1 MNLIDRVRIQEEDI
15 LGDANAATN
24 DQTNEIAISPQSDN
38 ESDLPEENPV
48 LTEHEEKPAI
58 VIETNEIQSQN
69 QQIQAIDSGA
79 DYVEAISE
87 GSVENDVKFPP
98 QDEQGVKEQI
108 QAIGKEIEYSDDFV
122 DSSATSDYDEQ
133 ILTIINENPIETVK
147 EVPVEDSPQQT
158 NQMEIQAIG

>member
-48 LTEHEEKPAI
+48 LTEHEEQPAI

-69 QQIQAIDSGA
+69 QLIQAIDSGS
-79 DYVEAISE
+79 DSVEAISD
-87 GSVENDVKFPP
+87 SSIENDEEFPP
-98 QDEQGVKEQI
+98 QDEQGIKEEM
-108 QAIGKEIEYSDDFV
+108 QAIGKEIQYSDDFV
-122 DSSATSDYDEQ
+122 DSSATEDYDEQ
-133 ILTIINENPIETVK
+133 IITILNENPIEVVK
-147 EVPVEDSPQQT
+147 EVPDTNSPQQA

>member
-1 MNLIDRVRIQEEDI
+1 MYE
-15 LGDANAATN
+15 G
-24 DQTNEIAISPQSDN
+24 
-38 ESDLPEENPV
+38 NPV
-48 LTEHEEKPAI
+48 LTEHEEKSAI
-58 VIETNEIQSQN
+58 AIETNEIQSQN
-69 QQIQAIDSGA
+69 QQIQAIDSGS
-79 DYVEAISE
+79 DYIEAISE

>member
-69 QQIQAIDSGA
+69 QLIEAIDSGS
-79 DYVEAISE
+79 DSVEAISD
-87 GSVENDVKFPP
+87 SSIENDEEFPP
-98 QDEQGVKEQI
+98 QDEQGIKEEM
-108 QAIGKEIEYSDDFV
+108 QAIGKEIQYSDDFV
-122 DSSATSDYDEQ
+122 DSSATEDYDEQ
-133 ILTIINENPIETVK
+133 IITILNENPIEVVK
-147 EVPVEDSPQQT
+147 EVPDTNSPQQA